1 MNTILFSREP
11 IYEPR
16 ELTEEEQWKF
26 QEICEKVRNKT
37 EGKLFNFA
45 NPDEINQYVNIVL
58 KMVEED
64 SNFRVIKLE
73 HDIYND
79 LIMTLEVKPQLSII
93 LPKCEVAINK

>member
-1 MNTILFSREP
+1 MNTILFSRES

-16 ELTEEEQWKF
+16 ELTEEEQRKF
-26 QEICEKVRNKT
+26 QEIYEKVRNKT

-64 SNFRVIKLE
+64 SNFRVVKLE

-93 LPKCEVAINK
+93 LPKGEE